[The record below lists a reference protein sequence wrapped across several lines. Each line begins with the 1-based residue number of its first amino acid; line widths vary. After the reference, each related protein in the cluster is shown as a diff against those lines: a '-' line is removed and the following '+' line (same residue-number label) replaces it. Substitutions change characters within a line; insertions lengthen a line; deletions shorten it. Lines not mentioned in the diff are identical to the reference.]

1 MPLRSLLAARG
12 EWRGSSRLYGPGP
25 GKVEDSASTLQVVPM
40 LRDTFVRLDYDWVL
54 EGAPQQGSLLLGVDP
69 APRVISCHWI
79 DTFHYGRSVM
89 VLSGRTDADASDT
102 GLGPASDPQ
111 WGQEWG
117 VEVRGSYPA
126 PPGVDWGW
134 RITITCDADA
144 LQVAMFNIAPDG
156 VEYPAVEAAYARA

>member
-1 MPLRSLLAARG
+1 MPFGSLIAARG

-25 GKVEDSASTLQVVPM
+25 GKVEDSASTLHVVPV
-40 LRDTFVRLDYDWVL
+40 LHDTFVRLDYDWAL

-69 APRVISCHWI
+69 ATGVISCHWI
-79 DTFHYGRSVM
+79 DTFHVSSQWGRSVM
-89 VLSGRTDADASDT
+89 ALTGKVDGDPTDPD
-102 GLGPASDPQ
+102 
-111 WGQEWG
+111 WG

-134 RITITCDADA
+134 RITITCDEDA

-156 VEYPAVEAAYARA
+156 MEYPAVAAAYARA

>member
-1 MPLRSLLAARG
+1 MPLRSLIAARG

-25 GKVEDSASTLQVVPM
+25 GKVEDSASTLHVVPM
-40 LRDTFVRLDYDWVL
+40 LHDTFVRLDYDWAL
-54 EGAPQQGSLLLGVDP
+54 EGVPPQGSLLLGVDP
-69 APRVISCHWI
+69 ATGVISCHWI
-79 DTFHYGRSVM
+79 DTFHYGRGVM
-89 VLSGRTDADASDT
+89 ALTGRVD
-102 GLGPASDPQ
+102 GDP
-111 WGQEWG
+111 GDPDWG

-134 RITITCDADA
+134 RITITCDEDA